1 MDNYQEVYI
10 STHLDKNMENYTGI
24 DDMIADV
31 FKCGYWNNVED
42 CIKEIVAIYLK
53 KLTNKL
59 EDIQ

>member
-1 MDNYQEVYI
+1 
-10 STHLDKNMENYTGI
+10 MENYTGI